1 MSIKHLLSG
10 LTLVM
15 LVCFSATAQ
24 SLPERTASAACNC
37 LGTIA
42 NADTLQ
48 QRLKRCLPEGM
59 VTAMANGS
67 AKDRETMNTVEGIQG
82 NIKQAAQLLPSVCPE
97 VKRVL
102 DAQPKPLQAAA
113 AEPNAKEAQYYR
125 LSASETANKYYDEG
139 NNLLKQ
145 QNYKAALK
153 QFEKAAEADKQFVY
167 ALDHI
172 AICHRQLGNL
182 DKALEAYSKS
192 LAVYPEGNLAL
203 LNTAVV
209 YSLKKDWA
217 NSLKYYELLRQYHPN
232 DPEGY
237 FGVGRMAMLQ
247 ENFEVALDNLFKA
260 HQLYVDANSPYR
272 EDSSKLVG
280 ALYGHMKANGQLDL
294 FMRKAKQYGI
304 EINVQP

>member
-1 MSIKHLLSG
+1 MCL
-10 LTLVM
+10 
-15 LVCFSATAQ
+15 SATAQ

-42 NADTLQ
+42 NVDTLQ

-102 DAQPKPLQAAA
+102 DAQPKPQQAAA

-125 LSASETANKYYDEG
+125 LSTSETANKYYDEG
-139 NNLLKQ
+139 NKQLKRKD
-145 QNYKAALK
+145 YKAALK

-172 AICHRQLGNL
+172 AICHRQLGDY
-182 DKALEAYSKS
+182 DKALESYGKS

-209 YSLKKDWA
+209 YSVKKDWTNA
-217 NSLKYYELLRQYHPN
+217 LKYYELLRQHHPN

-237 FGVGRMAMLQ
+237 FGVGRMAMLS
-247 ENFEVALDNLFKA
+247 EDFEVALDNLFRA
-260 HQLYVDANSPYR
+260 HQLYVDADSPYR

-280 ALYGHMKANGQLDL
+280 VLYGHMKAKGQLDL
-294 FMRKAKQYGI
+294 FMSKAKQYNI
-304 EINVQP
+304 EISVKP